1 MSRYEKA
8 LQKAPLF
15 KAPAGANMIAAMQNL
30 KRNRTH
36 AANNGLAAVHD
47 EINSRMDHIEC
58 ALAMQWGSLLVNSR
72 SLAKTQVETL
82 VEARV
87 FGVWAVA

>member
-1 MSRYEKA
+1 M
-8 LQKAPLF
+8 
-15 KAPAGANMIAAMQNL
+15 GANMTATMQIL

-36 AANNGLAAVHD
+36 AANNGLTAVND

-72 SLAKTQVETL
+72 LLAKTQVETL

-87 FGVWAVA
+87 LESGQLPKETFSWYASR